1 MLKALET
8 DHLTR
13 EVVGA
18 AIDVH
23 RNLGPGLLES
33 AYQACMEV
41 ELRLRQLSFRAEVAV
56 PLEYKGHLIDAAAYR
71 PDLIIDERIVVELKA
86 VTTVL
91 PIYSA
96 QLLTYMRLLG
106 CRVGLLINFNVPVIR
121 QGIRRLLND

>member
-1 MLKALET
+1 MLKSLET

-13 EVVGA
+13 DVVGA

-41 ELRLRQLSFRAEVAV
+41 ELRLRQLPFQAEVAL

-71 PDLIIDERIVVELKA
+71 PDLIVDDRIVVELKA
-86 VTTVL
+86 VSALL
-91 PIYSA
+91 PIHSA
-96 QLLTYMRLLG
+96 QLLTYMRLLK
-106 CRVGLLINFNVPVIR
+106 CRVGLLINFNVPAIR
-121 QGIRRLLND
+121 HGIRRLLND